1 MYRICAAAVL
11 FWLATIT
18 TCYADVNDGLAAYK
32 AGDYAKAL
40 SELQPAASQGNAS
53 AEKTLAKMYAIGQ
66 GVKEDDAQAI
76 AWWSKAAEAG
86 DAEAQWQLGLEYHSG
101 ERVKR
106 DYRQAVMWYRKSA
119 EQGYGAAQLNLANM
133 LTGAFP
139 PVE

>member
-86 DAEAQWQLGLEYHSG
+86 DAEALRRIRSDSG
-101 ERVKR
+101 EGRTFTR
-106 DYRQAVMWYRKSA
+106 EELA
-119 EQGYGAAQLNLANM
+119 EALGN
-133 LTGAFP
+133 
-139 PVE
+139 